1 MLQVVFY
8 VGVQLDITKPN
19 TAGDASQVAEAPPS
33 PGEVLPGEPSGKDLV
48 AQRGVCG
55 AVRVAC
61 RGLCPS
67 GLRRSADHRCTLRP
81 SMDQIRHSQD
91 EVRPHPGVYLSASP
105 CAGSARPSRSSAAEH
120 SLWTICTLRP
130 PWVSSGTVFTS
141 NHTSCGCL

>member
-8 VGVQLDITKPN
+8 VGVQLDITKQSK
-19 TAGDASQVAEAPPS
+19 AEDASKGADAAPS

-67 GLRRSADHRCTLRP
+67 GLRRSLDYRCTLRP
-81 SMDQIRHSQD
+81 SMDQPRHSQD
-91 EVRPHPGVYLSASP
+91 EVRLKISVLLREPLCTEAMT
-105 CAGSARPSRSSAAEH
+105 H
-120 SLWTICTLRP
+120 SMDHRCTLKPSMGHIRHYDY
-130 PWVSSGTVFTS
+130 S
-141 NHTSCGCL
+141 NYTKFDRL

>member
-8 VGVQLDITKPN
+8 VGVQLDITKQSK
-19 TAGDASQVAEAPPS
+19 AEDASKGAAAAPS

-67 GLRRSADHRCTLRP
+67 GLRRSLDHRCTLRP
-81 SMDQIRHSQD
+81 SMDQPRHSQD
-91 EVRPHPGVYLSASP
+91 EVRPHSGVLLMVSP
-105 CAGSARPSRSSAAEH
+105 CAGAWRFSWSIVAP
-120 SLWTICTLRP
+120 
-130 PWVSSGTVFTS
+130 
-141 NHTSCGCL
+141 